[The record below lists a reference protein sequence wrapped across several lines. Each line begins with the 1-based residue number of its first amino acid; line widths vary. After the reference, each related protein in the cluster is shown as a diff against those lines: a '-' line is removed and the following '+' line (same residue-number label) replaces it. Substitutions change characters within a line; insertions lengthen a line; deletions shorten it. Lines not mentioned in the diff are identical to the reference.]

1 MRKYPNT
8 TSLLAELES
17 FYDKRELRQIVF
29 MLLEKVTKRSRASL
43 MAEPTLQLSIT
54 EEKKMDEAI
63 VKLKNNV
70 PIQQILG
77 ESFFHGLSFKVS
89 TDVLIPRP
97 ETEELVDWVM
107 EELALTPQAHILDIG
122 TGTGCIAI
130 TISKLLP
137 EAIVSA
143 FDISTKALAIAQQ
156 NAHNNNVKIDF
167 INENILSPQ
176 RQPIA
181 LWDAIVSNPPYIMTC
196 EKETM
201 EPHVLEHEPALALF
215 VPDDDP
221 LLFYKA
227 IAHYAQQH
235 LRSGGMLFFE
245 INAALAAETKQVLLD
260 TGFKEVTLRKDFFG
274 KNRFIKTIK

>member
-1 MRKYPNT
+1 MKKYPDT
-8 TSLLAELES
+8 TSLLAELAS
-17 FYDKRELRQIVF
+17 YYDKRELRQIVF

-43 MAEPTLQLSIT
+43 MAEPTLQFSVT
-54 EEKKMDEAI
+54 EEKKIDEAV

-77 ESFFHGLSFKVS
+77 ESFFHGLNFKVS
-89 TDVLIPRP
+89 SDVLIPRP

-107 EELALTPQAHILDIG
+107 ESLPLTPQAHILDIG

-130 TISKLLP
+130 TISKLWP
-137 EAIVSA
+137 KAIVSA

-181 LWDAIVSNPPYIMTC
+181 LWDVIVSNPPYIMAC

-227 IAHYAQQH
+227 IANYAQQH

-260 TGFKEVTLRKDFFG
+260 SGFKEVTLRKDFFG